1 MFFQV
6 IYSFMY
12 MMSTLPVFTIRTTKA
27 AASILNAIVD
37 NYLLVVVTFCPHLI
51 FLLLFFTLKRVN
63 TLTSQIYNL
72 TVQRNSF
79 HRGTSYVNKLLREVS
94 KYGVFSGPYFPAFRL
109 NKERYSQWIKSTI
122 ISWFV
127 HIY

>member
-1 MFFQV
+1 
-6 IYSFMY
+6 MY

-51 FLLLFFTLKRVN
+51 FLLFFTLKRVN

-109 NKERYSQWIKSTI
+109 NKERYSQ
-122 ISWFV
+122 
-127 HIY
+127 